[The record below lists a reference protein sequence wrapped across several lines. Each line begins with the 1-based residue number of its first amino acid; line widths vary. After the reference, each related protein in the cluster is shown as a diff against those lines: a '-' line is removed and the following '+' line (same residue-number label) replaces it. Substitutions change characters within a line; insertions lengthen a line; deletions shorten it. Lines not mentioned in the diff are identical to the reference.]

1 MNINSP
7 ITEYLIEPFD
17 SYVESK
23 NTLNFKNMAFLQ
35 LSFIFLSI
43 SFYYYNYN
51 MSNRSSLLYLVA
63 YYFFF
68 KFIKNG
74 PNDDVKT
81 ISEIAYFMI
90 NLLIV
95 FYIIEDKKLNLST
108 NIIIFTIIILTFMSY
123 SVKFD
128 NYIDSK
134 DRKLNEW
141 KKLIKTTCNVVYP
154 INDKTKKYHT
164 QNFWRVF
171 DFSTLSFVI
180 FLIIYNVK
188 K

>member
-1 MNINSP
+1 
-7 ITEYLIEPFD
+7 
-17 SYVESK
+17 
-23 NTLNFKNMAFLQ
+23 
-35 LSFIFLSI
+35 
-43 SFYYYNYN
+43 
-51 MSNRSSLLYLVA
+51 
-63 YYFFF
+63 
-68 KFIKNG
+68 
-74 PNDDVKT
+74 
-81 ISEIAYFMI
+81 
-90 NLLIV
+90 
-95 FYIIEDKKLNLST
+95 
-108 NIIIFTIIILTFMSY
+108 MSY